1 MELLTLAVIV
11 IVMIAIVAGT
21 ITVLKN
27 VSNFYRERFRF
38 SIWSGVFLFALALSL
53 VILAGS
59 SSTQGTSTYIVGII
73 SAIIVA
79 ITIYNDIRLAGFGW
93 GTLAVCLQILLSF
106 CLLFIVI
113 FTVIAYIVRRIFNVR
128 ESRFSPVWGVGIGMR
143 GELSLLMYFL
153 HFLI

>member
-1 MELLTLAVIV
+1 MELLTLAAIV

-27 VSNFYRERFRF
+27 VSDFYRDRFRF

-53 VILAGS
+53 VILSGS
-59 SSTQGTSTYIVGII
+59 LSAQGTSTYIVGII

-79 ITIYNDIRLAGFGW
+79 ITIYNDVRLAGFGW
-93 GTLAVCLQILLSF
+93 GALAVCLQILLSF

-113 FTVIAYIVRRIFNVR
+113 FALIAYIARRIFNFR
-128 ESRFSPVWGVGIGMR
+128 GSRFSPVFGIGIGMR
-143 GELSLLMYFL
+143 GELSLLM
-153 HFLI
+153 HFLRL

>member
-1 MELLTLAVIV
+1 MELLTLAAII

-27 VSNFYRERFRF
+27 VSDFYRERFRF
-38 SIWSGVFLFALALSL
+38 SIWSGVFLVALALSL
-53 VILAGS
+53 VILSGL
-59 SSTQGTSTYIVGII
+59 SSTQGTSTYLVEII

-93 GTLAVCLQILLSF
+93 GALAVCLQILLSF

-113 FTVIAYIVRRIFNVR
+113 FAIIAYIARRIFNVR
-128 ESRFSPVWGVGIGMR
+128 QKNIFPVLGLSVGLN
-143 GELSLLMYFL
+143 GELHLLMHFL
-153 HFLI
+153 HL

>member
-1 MELLTLAVIV
+1 MELLTLAAIV

-27 VSNFYRERFRF
+27 VSDFYRDRFRF

-53 VILAGS
+53 VILSGS
-59 SSTQGTSTYIVGII
+59 LSAQGTSTYIVGII

-79 ITIYNDIRLAGFGW
+79 IIIYNDIRLAGFGW
-93 GTLAVCLQILLSF
+93 GALAVCLQILLSF

-113 FTVIAYIVRRIFNVR
+113 FALIAYIVRRIFNVR
-128 ESRFSPVWGVGIGMR
+128 GSRFSPVFGIGIGMR
-143 GELSLLMYFL
+143 GEVQLLM
-153 HFLI
+153 HFLRF